1 MKSMRRNLRT
11 ATVLVALALMVAAI
25 EVVPWYLSNRSTGQA
40 LSEHARINRDARAIS
55 AYIRIRTAL
64 SDIDRSVFWL
74 LLAPGQAQMRVEIAR
89 ARDRIQTDLDFL
101 RHTMS
106 EDARQGALVAQLQVL
121 VDTRRAEVGRVIS
134 YIDEGRLEL
143 AQEMLS
149 ATGSAMPLR
158 EWDTLLENEHEA
170 LLGWQRK
177 LIDSQ
182 RQQFRHSANLILSI
196 QLLLLMVLLL
206 GLTILWRR
214 RSRMAI
220 QARTARR
227 NADRILSAV
236 REPIVQL
243 DANLR
248 VRLCNPAFAN
258 LYSAEHGNAADYG
271 NLLDV
276 PLATVGSGV
285 WNDAALLQRLR
296 DVLLMDRE
304 LWDYELEQDT
314 PASGRRTLLI
324 NAWRMPERGDSGEA
338 LIVTATDITARR
350 QAERQVQELNQR
362 LNSQV
367 DEISQINADLESFNY
382 SVSHDLRAPLRHIAA
397 FSSKLGRELD
407 VDPDTR
413 AGHYLRV
420 IGDSAVRMA
429 VLIDELLTY
438 SRLGRSPVRVG
449 TVDMAS
455 LVAETRIMLAESSAE
470 RTIDW
475 QVDDLPV
482 IRGDASLL
490 RLVWQNL
497 LGNAVKYTSRT
508 RQPRIQVRYQYQ
520 VSEDEHV
527 FRVIDNGAGFD
538 MAYIDKLFGVFQRLH
553 AADEFPGTGI
563 GLANVRRSL
572 ARMGGRVWAEGRPG
586 QGATFHFALPGGH
599 TLLLG

>member
-1 MKSMRRNLRT
+1 
-11 ATVLVALALMVAAI
+11 
-25 EVVPWYLSNRSTGQA
+25 
-40 LSEHARINRDARAIS
+40 
-55 AYIRIRTAL
+55 
-64 SDIDRSVFWL
+64 
-74 LLAPGQAQMRVEIAR
+74 
-89 ARDRIQTDLDFL
+89 
-101 RHTMS
+101 
-106 EDARQGALVAQLQVL
+106 
-121 VDTRRAEVGRVIS
+121 
-134 YIDEGRLEL
+134 
-143 AQEMLS
+143 
-149 ATGSAMPLR
+149 
-158 EWDTLLENEHEA
+158 
-170 LLGWQRK
+170 
-177 LIDSQ
+177 
-182 RQQFRHSANLILSI
+182 
-196 QLLLLMVLLL
+196 
-206 GLTILWRR
+206 
-214 RSRMAI
+214 
-220 QARTARR
+220 
-227 NADRILSAV
+227 
-236 REPIVQL
+236 
-243 DANLR
+243 
-248 VRLCNPAFAN
+248 
-258 LYSAEHGNAADYG
+258 
-271 NLLDV
+271 
-276 PLATVGSGV
+276 
-285 WNDAALLQRLR
+285 
-296 DVLLMDRE
+296 
-304 LWDYELEQDT
+304 
-314 PASGRRTLLI
+314 
-324 NAWRMPERGDSGEA
+324 
-338 LIVTATDITARR
+338 
-350 QAERQVQELNQR
+350 
-362 LNSQV
+362 
-367 DEISQINADLESFNY
+367 ADLESFNY